1 MGRRRLLELGKSSKV
16 LGQVQEQVV
25 GCNCS
30 CSFQML
36 PDWAPMLW
44 REPELERAR
53 RGPGPGPGQG
63 PGPGLVLVLVLEQQQ
78 LVQGQEPGL
87 LYG

>member
-53 RGPGPGPGQG
+53 PGPGQ
-63 PGPGLVLVLVLEQQQ
+63 GPGLVLVLVLEQQQ

-87 LYG
+87 LHG

>member
-1 MGRRRLLELGKSSKV
+1 MGTRRLLELGKSSKV
-16 LGQVQEQVV
+16 LGQVQEQVE

-53 RGPGPGPGQG
+53 RGPGKAPGPGLV
-63 PGPGLVLVLVLEQQQ
+63 LVLVLVLEQQQ
-78 LVQGQEPGL
+78 LVQEQEPGL
-87 LYG
+87 LQG

>member
-16 LGQVQEQVV
+16 LGQVQEQVE

-44 REPELERAR
+44 REPELEQVR
-53 RGPGPGPGQG
+53 RGPGQG

-87 LYG
+87 LQG